1 MSRPLWCQALRLAHG
16 KTGSKLTVS
25 WQWQVGFVIGK
36 KKRTVPGWLQ
46 ARPVE
51 ASSFDGLQVEALAA
65 TWGQPTDEL
74 SNPTGGDSLGI
85 AQQVGPLVSKK
96 PENRH
101 GFGDPNIM

>member
-1 MSRPLWCQALRLAHG
+1 M
-16 KTGSKLTVS
+16 
-25 WQWQVGFVIGK
+25 GK
-36 KKRTVPGWLQ
+36 KKTPY
-46 ARPVE
+46 PVGFKRVQLKLP
-51 ASSFDGLQVEALAA
+51 ASTACKWKIYICALAA
-65 TWGQPTDEL
+65 STWGQPTDEL